1 MSKSCVF
8 SVSTFSLKSLS
19 VPSQCFPI
27 HKMQIIVPFLT
38 TFIYMKVKMKV
49 YLYYYKYEYQI
60 IVPMHIYIQQETL
73 ENFMSENET
82 SHHHG
87 WKIF

>member
-1 MSKSCVF
+1 
-8 SVSTFSLKSLS
+8 
-19 VPSQCFPI
+19 
-27 HKMQIIVPFLT
+27 
-38 TFIYMKVKMKV
+38 MKV

-87 WKIF
+87 WKIFWNSNRL